1 MVRYAPTNLS
11 FTSFLDR
18 RVNTQSYVGVDVV
31 PMWKSNDT
39 ELIYWIKKSLHLS
52 YKSICL

>member
-11 FTSFLDR
+11 FTSFLGR

-39 ELIYWIKKSLHLS
+39 ELIYWTKKISTSL
-52 YKSICL
+52 I